1 MTFDA
6 DGIVAR
12 RRLRR
17 RLAFW
22 RVVAIV
28 VIGAFVCW
36 GLLQALGAQYELS
49 RRTMGLGDSVAL
61 VAMGWAMYEAV
72 MIWRLRREKE

>member
-1 MTFDA
+1 MTGPSDKDLA
-6 DGIVAR
+6 IAR
-12 RRLRR
+12 RS
-17 RLAFW
+17 A
-22 RVVAIV
+22 RVALV

-36 GLLQALGAQYELS
+36 GLLQALGAQYDLS